1 MDLSKYR
8 FRSEFQ
14 SIAKIIAPSQE
25 ERKIATASLAPLTGI
40 FPNGVDPEKAPDLL
54 YFSANGAVGGL
65 INKNDD
71 GITGDTAI
79 KINGTAC
86 NKYISMDHDKT
97 TVVGAILHTG
107 FTCFGSNEPIS
118 QEQIGELKTPFN
130 MAVGGVLWKAIAPM
144 VTKYIYQSGDSEDDE
159 VLSLSWEIAF
169 DSYSIAVGS
178 KNLFEAKFIQPED
191 QEFEFY
197 NSLLRCNGGPGKDK
211 KGLPVYRVI
220 QGVDGVEPIILGYS
234 IVPNPAAEVK
244 GILAVENCIKSEVQ
258 IETAKEIV
266 EENNKEA
273 VQTISQEN
281 EKIKEK
287 NINTSNISVNNIT
300 TNLMK
305 IESIE
310 QLTASWEEIRKQE
323 SSAAVTDFVASI
335 KDGAEKW
342 VADLAAKESAVKQAE
357 EARAAAEKRATET
370 EQALAQM
377 RQELE
382 QIKSEVAA
390 QQALAS
396 YNERMEALNGEF
408 ELTEEDNSVIAS
420 EVKNIRSDEE
430 FAAYQKKAR
439 VLMKEKSKT
448 KKAAENKE
456 KEGKCEDK
464 PEVKPEIKAAIA
476 SVTETPNQS
485 VVPNGVS
492 FDADLFAQMK
502 SAFGS
507 AVKID
512 GKPISEAK

>member
-25 ERKIATASLAPLTGI
+25 DCKIATASLAPLGEI
-40 FPNGVDPEKAPDLL
+40 FPNRVDPEKAPDLL

-71 GITGDTAI
+71 GITGETAI
-79 KINGTAC
+79 KINETAC
-86 NKYISMDHDKT
+86 NKYVSMDHDKT

-107 FTCFGSNEPIS
+107 FTQFGSNEPIS
-118 QEQIGELKTPFN
+118 LEEVKSLKVPFN

-144 VTKYIYQSGDSEDDE
+144 VTKYIYKSGDSEEDE

-169 DSYSIAVGS
+169 DSYAIAVGS
-178 KNLFEAKFIQPED
+178 KNLFEAKIIQPD
-191 QEFEFY
+191 DKDFVY
-197 NSLLRCNGGPGKDK
+197 YDGLLRCNGGSGKDK
-211 KGLPVYRVI
+211 NKLPVYRVI
-220 QGVDGVEPIILGYS
+220 QGVDGMEPIILGYS

-244 GILAVENCIKSEVQ
+244 GILAVENCEKPEAQ
-258 IETAKEIV
+258 DEKDDQENEKE
-266 EENNKEA
+266 E
-273 VQTISQEN
+273 ISQEK

-310 QLTASWEEIRKQE
+310 QLTASWDEIRKQE

-342 VADLAAKESAVKQAE
+342 VADLAAKENMVKQAE

-382 QIKSEVAA
+382 QIKSEVVAA
-390 QQALAS
+390 QALAS

-408 ELTEEDNSVIAS
+408 DLTEEDNSVIAS
-420 EVKNIRSDEE
+420 EVKNLRSDEE

-439 VLMKEKSKT
+439 VLLKEKSKS
-448 KKAAENKE
+448 KKAEKKE
-456 KEGKCEDK
+456 KVKEGSECEK
-464 PEVKPEIKAAIA
+464 PEEKTEVKAAIA
-476 SVTETPNQS
+476 SVTETPHQT
-485 VVPNGVS
+485 VIPNGVGIN
-492 FDADLFAQMK
+492 ADLFEQMK

>member
-25 ERKIATASLAPLTGI
+25 ERKIATASLAPLAGI

-79 KINGTAC
+79 KINDTAC

-144 VTKYIYQSGDSEDDE
+144 VTKYIYQSGDKEDDE

-191 QEFEFY
+191 QEFEYY
-197 NSLLRCNGGPGKDK
+197 NGLLRCNGGPGKDK
-211 KGLPVYRVI
+211 RGLPVYRVI

-244 GILAVENCIKSEVQ
+244 GILAVEKCEKPEELE
-258 IETAKEIV
+258 IEDDKEEV
-266 EENNKEA
+266 EEENEKE
-273 VQTISQEN
+273 TISQEK

-310 QLTASWEEIRKQE
+310 QLTASWDEIRKQE